1 MQWKQSLSARR
12 IKALSKKEFIQM
24 SRDVR
29 SLMGALFIPLL
40 MIFLFG
46 YALSLDVDRI
56 PTLILD
62 RDSTTVSRDL
72 VHRLT
77 DSRYFSLVTTLDN
90 QRDIDDAMIRGTAL
104 MALVIP
110 EGFAASVRSGKTVSV
125 QVIFDGSDSNTAT
138 IALGYLKA
146 VIAGFDIG
154 IQENR
159 LRRAGLKMV
168 DMPLEGRIRVWFNAE
183 LRSKNFI
190 IPGLT
195 GVIMMAICSLM
206 TALSVSREKETGT
219 LEQLISTPITSLEL
233 LIGKLLPYVAVG
245 LVDLALVVG
254 AGVLIFEVPFRGS
267 YLDLFVVSLIFL
279 AGTLSWGLFV
289 SVTSKS
295 QLQASQLAVL
305 SAFLPSF
312 LLSGFIYPIENMPA
326 ALQVLTYIVPARY
339 FVEILKGLF
348 LQGVGL
354 KILWPQVIALVIY
367 AVLVLNLARKKFKK
381 RIA

>member
-1 MQWKQSLSARR
+1 MSLRR
-12 IKALSKKEFIQM
+12 IKALVKKEFIQM
-24 SRDVR
+24 GRDVR
-29 SLMGALFIPLL
+29 SLLGALFIPLL

-56 PTLILD
+56 PLVILD
-62 RDSTTVSRDL
+62 RDATPASRDL
-72 VHRLT
+72 THQLT
-77 DSRYFSLVTTLDN
+77 DSHYFQLAGHAGRLS
-90 QRDIDDAMIRGTAL
+90 DIDSDLQRGKAL

-110 EGFAASVRSGKTVSV
+110 EGFASSVKTGNISPV
-125 QVIFDGSDSNTAT
+125 QVIIDGSDSNTAT

-146 VIAGFDIG
+146 VMAGFDMSV
-154 IQENR
+154 QESR
-159 LRRAGLKMV
+159 IRRAGLKMV

-195 GVIMMAICSLM
+195 GVIMMAICALM
-206 TALSVSREKETGT
+206 TALSVSKEKETGT
-219 LEQLISTPITSLEL
+219 LESLISTPISSLEL
-233 LIGKLLPYVAVG
+233 ILGKLLPYVVVG
-245 LVDLALVVG
+245 LADLALVVG

-267 YLDLFVVSLIFL
+267 YVTLLLVSLVFL
-279 AGTLSWGLFV
+279 AGTLSWGLLI
-289 SVTSKS
+289 SVISKS
-295 QLQASQLAVL
+295 QLQASQIAVL

-312 LLSGFIYPIENMPA
+312 LLSGFIYPIENMPP
-326 ALQVLTYIVPARY
+326 ALQVITYIVPARY

-354 KILWPQVIALVIY
+354 KVLWPQTAALLLY
-367 AVLVLNLARKKFKK
+367 AVIVLNLAIERFAK